1 MGKARRMKKERRE
14 NPEKFQAEAEE
25 LKKDSNLRR
34 AMLWGIPAGG
44 IIAAGASH
52 FLLGEDALTGIA
64 LLVGAGGWIVV
75 YLSELGKAIPPKDS
89 GASAAIEFGR
99 SR

>member
-14 NPEKFQAEAEE
+14 NPEKFQEKAEE
-25 LKKDSNLRR
+25 MRRESGLRK
-34 AMLWGIPAGG
+34 AMLWGIPLGG
-44 IIAAGASH
+44 IVAAAGSH
-52 FLLGEDALTGIA
+52 YLLEADAITGIA